1 MAKVLLKG
9 IPASPGQISG
19 RVKILQSPQDDQKMK
34 EGEILVTKTTNP
46 LFTPALIKASAVV
59 TDFGGTLCHTAIVAR
74 ELAIPAVVGTQKATE
89 ILKDDMEIIV
99 NGTKGT
105 LYEGN

>member
-1 MAKVLLKG
+1 MAKVLLRG
-9 IPASPGQISG
+9 IPASPGKVSG
-19 RVKILQSPQDDQKMK
+19 RVKILQSPQDGQKMK

-46 LFTPALIKASAVV
+46 LFTPSLMKASGVV
-59 TDFGGTLCHTAIVAR
+59 TDFGGALCHAAIVAR
-74 ELAIPAVVGTQKATE
+74 ELAIPAVVGAKKATK

-99 NGTKGT
+99 DGTKGI